1 MYPGDGVGLRRLVQ
15 FQRSSASLV
24 MRSGRLLERREGI
37 MPNGSTAAGREPVR
51 RPRRR
56 SWVLRAPDSSALR
69 AHPSRKL
76 RVCTRNTMMDSYKKF
91 SPPATVTGGLTS
103 LKSAESHFSPCVS
116 HTHTT
121 KNLSPMRKLRV
132 GSPSRTRG
140 ACAVWRVPACR
151 VTGHTH
157 DPLRSPLR
165 TGSPLP
171 FRVRPSDPLNHTSYV
186 PLGFVRGETSPA
198 FSSGSSSSA
207 GSGAGRRLRL
217 YARHK
222 AGFGARGWRRS
233 RPAAG
238 LAAGRAGVEALTRTP
253 HMMARLTGGGTGGCR
268 TSGRPRRPCPR
279 S

>member
-1 MYPGDGVGLRRLVQ
+1 M
-15 FQRSSASLV
+15 
-24 MRSGRLLERREGI
+24 
-37 MPNGSTAAGREPVR
+37 
-51 RPRRR
+51 
-56 SWVLRAPDSSALR
+56 
-69 AHPSRKL
+69 
-76 RVCTRNTMMDSYKKF
+76 
-91 SPPATVTGGLTS
+91 TS
-103 LKSAESHFSPCVS
+103 LKSQLSRNFSRYTQCVC

-140 ACAVWRVPACR
+140 ACGACAGVPR
-151 VTGHTH
+151 DRSHTH

-238 LAAGRAGVEALTRTP
+238 LAAGRAVVQALTRTP
-253 HMMARLTGGGTGGCR
+253 HMMARLTGGGTGGCH

>member
-1 MYPGDGVGLRRLVQ
+1 MCVCVSCAIDLAIDTNRCRHGDRG
-15 FQRSSASLV
+15 
-24 MRSGRLLERREGI
+24 
-37 MPNGSTAAGREPVR
+37 
-51 RPRRR
+51 
-56 SWVLRAPDSSALR
+56 PDSDTRLKSQQSQLLTVCVTHHKEPIEKKAYAKR
-69 AHPSRKL
+69 T
-76 RVCTRNTMMDSYKKF
+76 RVC
-91 SPPATVTGGLTS
+91 
-103 LKSAESHFSPCVS
+103 
-116 HTHTT
+116 
-121 KNLSPMRKLRV
+121 
-132 GSPSRTRG
+132 
-140 ACAVWRVPACR
+140 RVPACR

-238 LAAGRAGVEALTRTP
+238 LAAGRPVVQALSRTP